1 MDNFID
7 KSVFIIIIIIIAFVL
22 IIIAYSIIQGISSVT
37 VGNRQPFDFNFKFEK
52 AICYMN
58 GEKIEIEIEKWN
70 DYDGE
75 QIQIIGK
82 DGNVY
87 LISSFNTILIGK

>member
-1 MDNFID
+1 MDIID
-7 KSVFIIIIIIIAFVL
+7 YIEIVFIIVIILAVVIVFGYAIFTNI
-22 IIIAYSIIQGISSVT
+22 YSVT
-37 VGNRQPFDFNFKFEK
+37 AGNKQAFDLKYNFEK

-58 GEKIEIEIEKWN
+58 GEKIEIEIDKWN

>member
-1 MDNFID
+1 MNFTDYILII
-7 KSVFIIIIIIIAFVL
+7 VIIVVILAVIIIVGYAIFT
-22 IIIAYSIIQGISSVT
+22 SIYSVT
-37 VGNRQPFDFNFKFEK
+37 AGNKQAFDLKYNFEK

-58 GEKIEIEIEKWN
+58 GEKIEIEIDKWN